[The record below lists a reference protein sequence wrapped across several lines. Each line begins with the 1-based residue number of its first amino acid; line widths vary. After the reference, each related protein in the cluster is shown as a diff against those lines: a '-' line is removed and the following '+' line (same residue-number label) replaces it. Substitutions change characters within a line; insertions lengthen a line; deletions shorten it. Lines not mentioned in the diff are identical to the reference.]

1 MLGGKSGGRDIG
13 PVDRTVVHVYAYGV
27 ARYLVVFVP
36 DDGQFVHVQQR
47 VGRGELHRVAH
58 PLGIDPEEP
67 HAVIGLQQTGGV
79 GQNEVRLEGIGMQVE
94 GVAPRELEHPGR
106 VGGKRIFGALVVE
119 AVLPLHDDGADRIVE
134 HHVAEDFAES
144 RAAVVVDG
152 IAREALP
159 LRGDQRPL
167 QQHGL
172 VGLGIVPAGSRV
184 DDVAVRHDGRGSHDV
199 GYLGLGVVLEG
210 IGVKGILLVDQLHVE
225 VEDRLL
231 RVGRVL
237 PVDRRELVL
246 RVDQLAPVEIVPDV
260 GYHLVVE
267 AIGKEGYVAVLHAH
281 ILTQAGYLLVAVV
294 IEHVAIDKEGIA
306 LLHVHIAEGIERV
319 VLFIKIGTVAI
330 HVHAVFAKDHIAPQ
344 HPVVGTLLLVE
355 GEFVAVEQI
364 DLVGVVARRQR
375 PLRRSRSGPHTNSK
389 QA

>member
-1 MLGGKSGGRDIG
+1 
-13 PVDRTVVHVYAYGV
+13 
-27 ARYLVVFVP
+27 
-36 DDGQFVHVQQR
+36 
-47 VGRGELHRVAH
+47 
-58 PLGIDPEEP
+58 
-67 HAVIGLQQTGGV
+67 
-79 GQNEVRLEGIGMQVE
+79 MQVE

-119 AVLPLHDDGADRIVE
+119 AILPLHDDGAYRVVE
-134 HHVAEDFAES
+134 HHIAEDLAEA
-144 RAAVVVDG
+144 RPAVVVDG
-152 IAREALP
+152 ITREALP
-159 LRGDQRPL
+159 LRGDQRAL

-172 VGLGIVPAGSRV
+172 VGLGVVPAGGRI
-184 DDVAVRHDGRGSHDV
+184 DDVAVRDDGRRAHDI
-199 GYLGLGVVLEG
+199 GYLGLGIVLEG
-210 IGVKGILLVDQLHVE
+210 IGVESVLLVNQLHVE

-237 PVDRRELVL
+237 AVDRREFVL
-246 RVDQLAPVEIVPDV
+246 RVDQLAPVEIVSDI

-267 AIGKEGYVAVLHAH
+267 TIGKEGHVAVLHAH
-281 ILTQAGYLLVAVV
+281 ILAQAGYLLVAVV
-294 IEHVAIDKEGIA
+294 VEHIAVDKEGVA
-306 LLHVHIAEGIERV
+306 LLHVHVAEGIERV

-330 HVHAVFAKDHIAPQ
+330 HVHAVLAEYHIAPQ